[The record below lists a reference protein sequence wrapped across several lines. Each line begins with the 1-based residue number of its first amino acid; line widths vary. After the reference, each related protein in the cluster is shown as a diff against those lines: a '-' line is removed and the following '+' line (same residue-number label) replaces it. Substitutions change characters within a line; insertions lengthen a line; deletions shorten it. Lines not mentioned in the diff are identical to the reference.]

1 MRSALTYLAAIAI
14 AYGCAVSIALVAWTV
29 FHGAGP

>member
-1 MRSALTYLAAIAI
+1 MKSALAYLGAAI
-14 AYGCAVSIALVAWTV
+14 AYGCAISIALVAWTV